1 MVFLLGA
8 NVSPPSQPVLLD
20 LLDQPVAQDS
30 LELREREDPLDR
42 TIIMSTRPF
51 TVLSRALVA

>member
-1 MVFLLGA
+1 MVFLPGA
-8 NVSPPSQPVLLD
+8 NVNPPSQPVLLD